1 MHHSFI
7 VYQIRN
13 MSWNFGVQ
21 EEQLLKL
28 ERSVLSVNMLVI
40 SVLPISIKVS
50 YLLESAKC

>member
-28 ERSVLSVNMLVI
+28 GRSVLSVNMLVI
-40 SVLPISIKVS
+40 SVLPISVKVS

>member
-28 ERSVLSVNMLVI
+28 GRSVLSVNMLVI

>member
-21 EEQLLKL
+21 EDQLLKPG
-28 ERSVLSVNMLVI
+28 RSVLSVNMLVI